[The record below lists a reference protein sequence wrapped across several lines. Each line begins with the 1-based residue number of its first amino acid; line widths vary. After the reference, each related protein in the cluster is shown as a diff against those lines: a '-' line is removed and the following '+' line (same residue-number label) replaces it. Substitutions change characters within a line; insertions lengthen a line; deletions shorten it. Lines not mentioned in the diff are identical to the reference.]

1 MMTIDWHAVI
11 TGFGAGV
18 AVSILYFLGLALSV
32 RLALRLTRPVS
43 VLLPSAAL
51 RIGGLLA
58 AGWWVTDGGTLGGA
72 FVGYALAFFL
82 VRFIA
87 TQVAR
92 HPRVKEAGCN

>member
-1 MMTIDWHAVI
+1 MTIDWHTVI
-11 TGFGAGV
+11 TGFGAGI
-18 AVSILYFLGLALSV
+18 AVSILYFLGLALSI

-51 RIGGLLA
+51 RIGLLLA

-72 FVGYALAFFL
+72 FAGYALAFFL

-92 HPRVKEAGCN
+92 LPRVKEAGCN

>member
-1 MMTIDWHAVI
+1 MTIDWHVVI

-43 VLLPSAAL
+43 VLLPSGAL

-58 AGWWVTDGGTLGGA
+58 AGWWVTEGGRLGWA
-72 FVGYALAFFL
+72 LAGYALAFFL

-87 TQVAR
+87 TLMAR
-92 HPRVKEAGCN
+92 LPRVKEAGCN

>member
-11 TGFGAGV
+11 TGFGAGI

-32 RLALRLTRPVS
+32 RLALRRPRPVV

-87 TQVAR
+87 TLMAR
-92 HPRVKEAGCN
+92 TPGAKEAGCN

>member
-1 MMTIDWHAVI
+1 MTIDWHAVI
-11 TGFGAGV
+11 TGFGAGI

-32 RLALRLTRPVS
+32 RLALRRSRPAA

-51 RIGGLLA
+51 RIGLLLS

-87 TQVAR
+87 TLMAR
-92 HPRVKEAGCN
+92 LPRVKEVGCN

>member
-1 MMTIDWHAVI
+1 MTIDWHAVI
-11 TGFGAGV
+11 TGVGAGG

-32 RLALRLTRPVS
+32 RLALRRPRPVA

-51 RIGGLLA
+51 RIALLLA

-82 VRFIA
+82 VRSVA
-87 TQVAR
+87 TRMAR
-92 HPRVKEAGCN
+92 PPGAKEAGCS